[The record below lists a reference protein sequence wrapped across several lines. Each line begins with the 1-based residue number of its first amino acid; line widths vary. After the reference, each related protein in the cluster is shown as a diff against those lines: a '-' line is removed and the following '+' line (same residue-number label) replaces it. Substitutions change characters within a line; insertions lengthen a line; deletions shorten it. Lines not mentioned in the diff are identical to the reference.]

1 VERDGKSLLKW
12 IRIHSLRGL
21 PGLAGPELGFL
32 RTSTASVLRND
43 ACLRLPARNRKLH
56 KAGLKLDIEKS
67 EFAFSEVKYLG
78 FIISA
83 GEGIKIDP
91 GKIKAIKKW
100 EASTTVKGVRSFIG
114 FSNFYRG
121 FIKNFSEV
129 AAPLM
134 LLTRKN

>member
-1 VERDGKSLLKW
+1 MLQ
-12 IRIHSLRGL
+12 
-21 PGLAGPELGFL
+21 
-32 RTSTASVLRND
+32 
-43 ACLRLPARNRKLH
+43 KLH

-67 EFAFSEVKYLG
+67 EFASSKVKYLG
-78 FIISA
+78 FVISA

-91 GKIKAIKKW
+91 GKVEAIKKW
-100 EASTTVKGVRSFIG
+100 EAPITVKGVRSFIG

-134 LLTRKN
+134 LLIQKNQAWQWKKEQ